1 MKLAL
6 QNEVAISN
14 DEVRQL
20 DRAYVF
26 HSWSMQGNLNPLVI
40 AGAKGCEL
48 WDYEGNT
55 YLDFSSQLVNVNI
68 GYQHPRVLAA
78 MKAQLEELVTIA
90 PATANLARGEAAK
103 RIVELA
109 PEGFSKVFFTNAGAD
124 ANENAI
130 RMARLYT
137 GRDKVL
143 SAYRS
148 YHGNTGSAIAATGD
162 WRRVPNEYSRGHVHF
177 FNPYLY
183 RSEFNAVTEEEECQ
197 RALAHLRRIIEC
209 EGPGAIAAI
218 LLESIPGTAGIL
230 VPPDGYMQGVRA
242 LADEF
247 GIVLILDE
255 VMAGFG
261 RTGSWFAFEQDGVV
275 PDLVTFAK
283 GVNAGYVPAG
293 GVLISDP
300 IARYFDDHFFAGGL
314 TYSGH
319 PLAMAAIVATIDAMK
334 EENIVENAAQMGNH
348 VLRPGLEALA
358 EKHAIIGHV
367 RGRGLFQALELVSS
381 REQKTPLTA
390 ADMAAINVQN
400 RVNGVLSQLPA
411 EATKT
416 GVTTEKQ
423 QNAELLTFALYS
435 PDNRFDQTFLNN
447 YVKINVE
454 PRLKRIGGVGKAQLF
469 GSNYS
474 MRLWLRPDK
483 MAQYGL
489 IPDDISSVLAKQNI
503 EAATGSFGANHP
515 TANEYTMKYR
525 GRLSTAEEFGEL
537 VPLTSWFFLLKRPCF
552 SKRYP

>member
-1 MKLAL
+1 MKLAIH
-6 QNEVAISN
+6 NEVAVSN

-40 AGAKGCEL
+40 AGAQGCEL

-55 YLDFSSQLVNVNI
+55 WLDFSSQLVNVNI

-78 MKAQLEELVTIA
+78 MKSQLETLVTIA
-90 PATANLARGEAAK
+90 PAIANLARGEAAK
-103 RIVELA
+103 RIVDLA
-109 PEGFSKVFFTNAGAD
+109 PAGFSKVFFTNAGAD

-162 WRRVPNEYSRGHVHF
+162 WRRVPNEFSRGHVHF

-183 RSEFNAVTEEEECQ
+183 RSEFNAATEEEECQ

-209 EGPGAIAAI
+209 EGPTAIAAI

-230 VPPDGYMQGVRA
+230 VPPAGYMQGVRA

-293 GVLISDP
+293 GVLISEP

-334 EENIVENAAQMGNH
+334 EEKVVENAASIGNE

-358 EKHAIIGHV
+358 EKHAIIGEV

-390 ADMAAINVQN
+390 ADMAAIKGALTEAGLLAFVVEN
-400 RVNGVLSQLPA
+400 RIHVVPPCTITA
-411 EATKT
+411 EQVAQ
-416 GVTTEKQ
+416 GLAIFDAV
-423 QNAELLTFALYS
+423 FA
-435 PDNRFDQTFLNN
+435 RF
-447 YVKINVE
+447 
-454 PRLKRIGGVGKAQLF
+454 A
-469 GSNYS
+469 S
-474 MRLWLRPDK
+474 
-483 MAQYGL
+483 
-489 IPDDISSVLAKQNI
+489 LAK
-503 EAATGSFGANHP
+503 
-515 TANEYTMKYR
+515 
-525 GRLSTAEEFGEL
+525 
-537 VPLTSWFFLLKRPCF
+537 
-552 SKRYP
+552 